1 MKRIEFLLVVVF
13 CAVFSFVSC
22 GDDKKSVNDADE
34 ISDEEVIVPICKTPG
49 DGPYELKFTDITEE
63 IGFKSLDVLG
73 SQITVADIDG
83 DKWPDVYTT
92 LSSKLREDPAAPT
105 GLYRLL
111 KNKKGKSFE
120 DVTFTNGLFKDK
132 EGTNG
137 LASSYV
143 VFADMDNDGD
153 MDAFNVVYVDK
164 ATYALEDFK
173 EDFSKVYLNNG
184 DGTFKPGPSYN
195 FSLMILE
202 AFAGVS
208 FLDYNRDGVLDMFI
222 GRHYNEYG
230 VLTSCEQDTLYK
242 GLGGGKFND
251 ITTGSGLETVKVT
264 DESLAGGKNHKAT
277 WGVAACDVD
286 GDGNQDIMTTSY
298 GRSFNMF
305 YRNKGDGSF
314 EDLSIPSN
322 FASDALVD
330 YNDDQFFACYCDYCA
345 NCGTDCA
352 LDCEAECDG
361 SSDEGCVATC
371 ENEVKTCQDGC
382 LETCDN
388 SWPGKS
394 YCSSVQNAKISCD
407 SIGASGWTPGFSDQP
422 HRLGGNSSGTLCGD
436 FDGDGDI
443 DLFAIELAHWHIG
456 DASDKSMLLM
466 NDGFPNSPFR
476 RVDEKESGITR
487 TRTGGWNDGDLG
499 GVTAD
504 FDNDGKMD
512 IYILSSDYDGTKS
525 LLFQQQSDGKFKDTA
540 KDSGSQI
547 PRAHGGALLDID
559 RDGDYDL
566 LVGVSMMR
574 WGADTADY
582 SKRPEKQWVTV
593 LRNDTG
599 SDANKVIIDLAG
611 TKANRSA
618 VGAKITV
625 KAGGKQFVR
634 EVQSSYGLTGFQ
646 NDTLQIIGIGSLCEV
661 EEIEVRWPDKDLTV
675 TKYTDVHP
683 NYVLEID
690 QEAGLKHHRIEEYF
704 GKDQ

>member
-1 MKRIEFLLVVVF
+1 VKRLEFLMVILF
-13 CAVFSFVSC
+13 FAVFSFVSC
-22 GDDKKSVNDADE
+22 GDDTGKKTSSDSDVDSDTVSDADE
-34 ISDEEVIVPICKTPG
+34 VSDEEVIVPICKTPG

-63 IGFKSLDVLG
+63 IGFKGLDVLG

-111 KNKKGKSFE
+111 KNVKGKSFE
-120 DVTFTNGLFKDK
+120 DVTFTSGLFKNK

-164 ATYALEDFK
+164 STFALDDYMEDY
-173 EDFSKVYLNNG
+173 SRIYINNG
-184 DGTFKPGPSYN
+184 DGTFKPGPAYN
-195 FSLMILE
+195 FSLMVYE

-208 FLDYNRDGVLDMFI
+208 FLDYNRDGILDMFI

-230 VLTSCEQDTLYK
+230 VLESCEQDTLLQ
-242 GLGGGKFND
+242 GLGGGKFKD
-251 ITTGSGLETVKVT
+251 ITEGSGLETVKVT
-264 DESLAGGKNHKAT
+264 DESLASGKNHKAT

-286 GDGNQDIMTTSY
+286 GDGNQDIMTTTY

-330 YNDDQFFACYCDYCA
+330 YNDDQYFACYCADAANKDTDYCKDA
-345 NCGTDCA
+345 QT
-352 LDCEAECDG
+352 
-361 SSDEGCVATC
+361 
-371 ENEVKTCQDGC
+371 
-382 LETCDN
+382 
-388 SWPGKS
+388 P
-394 YCSSVQNAKISCD
+394 KISCD
-407 SIGASGWTPGFSDQP
+407 SIGTSGWTPGFSDQP

-436 FDGDGDI
+436 FDGDGDM

-456 DASDKSMLLM
+456 ASSDKSQLLM
-466 NDGFPNSPFR
+466 NDGFPQVPFR
-476 RVDEKESGITR
+476 RVAEADSGITR
-487 TRTGGWNDGDLG
+487 SRAGSWNDGDLG

-504 FDNDGKMD
+504 FDNDGKLD
-512 IYILSSDYDGTKS
+512 IFVLSSDYDGTKS
-525 LLFQQQSDGKFKDTA
+525 LLYQQQSDGKFKETGKNA
-540 KDSGSQI
+540 GAQI
-547 PRAHGGALLDID
+547 PRAHGGALIDID

-566 LVGVSMMR
+566 IVGVSMMR
-574 WGADTADY
+574 WSTTDGDGA
-582 SKRPEKQWVTV
+582 KKPEKQWVTV

-599 SDANKVIIDLAG
+599 SDANRVMIDLIG

-618 VGAKITV
+618 IGAKIIV

-646 NDTLQIIGIGSLCEV
+646 NDSLQIIGIGNLCEV
-661 EEIEVRWPDKDLTV
+661 EEVEIQWPDADKTV
-675 TKYTDVHP
+675 TKYTEVYP
-683 NYVLEID
+683 NYVLEIN
-690 QEAGLKHHRIEEYF
+690 QETGLKHHKIEEYF
-704 GKDQ
+704 LKE

>member
-1 MKRIEFLLVVVF
+1 MKKIEILVTVVVF
-13 CAVFSFVSC
+13 AVFFVISC
-22 GDDKKSVNDADE
+22 GDDKKEVNDSDTSGDADE
-34 ISDEEVIVPICKTPG
+34 ISDEDVIEPICNTPG
-49 DGPYELKFTDITEE
+49 AGPYELKFTDITEE
-63 IGFKSLDVLG
+63 IGLKGMDVLG

-83 DKWPDVYTT
+83 DRWPDVYTT

-111 KNKKGKSFE
+111 KNKKGVSFE
-120 DVTFTNGLFKDK
+120 DVTFTSGLFKNK

-164 ATYALEDFK
+164 STFSLDGYMEDY
-173 EDFSKVYLNNG
+173 SKVYLNNG
-184 DGTFKPGPSYN
+184 DGTFKPGPAYN
-195 FSLMILE
+195 FSLMVYE

-208 FLDYNRDGVLDMFI
+208 FLDYNRDGILDMFI

-230 VLTSCEQDTLYK
+230 VLESCEQDTLLK
-242 GLGGGKFND
+242 GLGKGKFED
-251 ITTGSGLETVKVT
+251 ITEGSGLETVKVT
-264 DESLAGGKNHKAT
+264 DESLASGKNHKAT

-286 GDGNQDIMTTSY
+286 GDGNSDIMTTSY

-305 YRNKGDGSF
+305 FRNKGDGTF
-314 EDLSIPSN
+314 EDLSISSN

-330 YNDDQFFACYCDYCA
+330 YNDDQFFACYCAEEANKDTEYCK
-345 NCGTDCA
+345 D
-352 LDCEAECDG
+352 AEDP
-361 SSDEGCVATC
+361 VI
-371 ENEVKTCQDGC
+371 V
-382 LETCDN
+382 
-388 SWPGKS
+388 
-394 YCSSVQNAKISCD
+394 CSSYSW
-407 SIGASGWTPGFSDQP
+407 SPGFSDQP

-436 FDGDGDI
+436 FDGDGDM

-456 DASDKSMLLM
+456 DASDKSQLLM
-466 NDGFPNSPFR
+466 NDGFPKTPFR
-476 RVDEKESGITR
+476 RVAEAESGITR
-487 TRTGGWNDGDLG
+487 SRTGGWNDGDLG

-525 LLFQQQSDGKFKDTA
+525 LLFQQQSDGKFKDAA

-566 LVGVSMMR
+566 IVGVSMMR
-574 WGADTADY
+574 WGTDSADY
-582 SKRPEKQWVTV
+582 GKRPEKQWVTV

-599 SDANKVIIDLAG
+599 SQANKVMIDLKG
-611 TKANRSA
+611 KTANRSA
-618 VGAKITV
+618 IGAKITV

-646 NDTLQIIGIGSLCEV
+646 NDTLQIIGIGDLCEV
-661 EEIEVRWPDKDLTV
+661 EEVEVRWPDKDLTV
-675 TKYTDVHP
+675 TKYTNVHP

-690 QEAGLKHHRIEEYF
+690 QETGLTHHRIEEYF
-704 GKDQ
+704 GKE